1 MKTLILFALALFC
14 MISCS
19 QTPENKVSSLIRANI
34 EKSLA
39 HPDSYEAI
47 ETVVDSAFAPFDDPT
62 FYQKTLEIC
71 LLNVEEMD
79 DSLTKEVQ
87 KRIQELSE
95 MMGLEYRF
103 IGFKVMHRF
112 SAKNGDGE
120 TFTGEKVYIMDKDM
134 KKIIAQYNI
143 ESIDYIMVQTMYNL
157 WIDESLSNHSKN
169 DI

>member
-1 MKTLILFALALFC
+1 
-14 MISCS
+14 
-19 QTPENKVSSLIRANI
+19 
-34 EKSLA
+34 
-39 HPDSYEAI
+39 
-47 ETVVDSAFAPFDDPT
+47 
-62 FYQKTLEIC
+62 
-71 LLNVEEMD
+71 
-79 DSLTKEVQ
+79 
-87 KRIQELSE
+87 

-103 IGFKVMHRF
+103 IGFKVTHRF

>member
-1 MKTLILFALALFC
+1 MKKLVLFALALFC

-47 ETVVDSAFAPFDDPT
+47 ETVVDSAFAPFDDPA

-71 LLNVEEMD
+71 LMNVEELD

-87 KRIQELSE
+87 KHIQELSE

-103 IGFKVMHRF
+103 IGFKVTHRY
-112 SAKNGDGE
+112 SAKNDDGE

-134 KKIIAQYNI
+134 KNIIAQYNT